1 MGNLKNMSAAEKA
14 LFAFSPAGYL
24 IGKGTQK
31 GVEKLIDIANDKS
44 STIDSLKEEAMRQE
58 VIAQVAES
66 QARVTQELAI
76 AQRINTA
83 HEVIIEEFYDSSGKG
98 DLGVNLTEGNISAGL
113 RGEGRRVTK
122 RIYRFTGWHEG
133 ADEVFEQIKD
143 DNK

>member
-1 MGNLKNMSAAEKA
+1 MGNLKNMSAAEKI
-14 LFAFSPAGYL
+14 LFALNPTGYL

-44 STIDSLKEEAMRQE
+44 STIDYLKEEAMRQE
-58 VIAQVAES
+58 VIAQAAES
-66 QARVTQELAI
+66 QAKVTQELAI

-83 HEVIIEEFYDSSGKG
+83 HEFIIEEFYDSSGKG
-98 DLGVNLTEGNISAGL
+98 DLGVNMTEGNISAGL
-113 RGEGRRVTK
+113 KGEGRRVTK